1 MRITNATIDAVDE
14 PTSRWAR
21 GISCDRPPLT
31 VTSARPSG
39 FLAPQRTSRLVL
51 AAGWVTDPEPF
62 PEDVEA
68 HA

>member
-1 MRITNATIDAVDE
+1 MN
-14 PTSRWAR
+14 
-21 GISCDRPPLT
+21 
-31 VTSARPSG
+31 VTFEHPFG
-39 FLAPQRTSRLVL
+39 FLALRRTSRPVL